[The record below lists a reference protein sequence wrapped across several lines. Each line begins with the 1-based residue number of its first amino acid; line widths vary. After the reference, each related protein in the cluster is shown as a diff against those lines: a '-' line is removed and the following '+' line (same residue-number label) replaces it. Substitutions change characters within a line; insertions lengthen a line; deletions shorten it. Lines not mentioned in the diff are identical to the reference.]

1 MTEWDDRT
9 SYMQGLSLTM
19 NSLLQHISISSN
31 DFPEL
36 REKELQLLEVDLES
50 WVHDPPFIF
59 IDRETIPC
67 DPMIT
72 KGGCHETR

>member
-1 MTEWDDRT
+1 MNEWDDCT
-9 SYMQGLSLTM
+9 SYMQGLALTM

-36 REKELQLLEVDLES
+36 REKELQLLEVGLEF
-50 WVHDPPFIF
+50 WVHDHPFIF

-67 DPMIT
+67 NPMI
-72 KGGCHETR
+72 KIGGCRETG

>member
-1 MTEWDDRT
+1 
-9 SYMQGLSLTM
+9 M

-36 REKELQLLEVDLES
+36 REKELRLLEVGLES
-50 WVHDPPFIF
+50 WVHVPPFIF

-67 DPMIT
+67 DPVIE